1 MGKAPEH
8 MRYVW
13 RELFQESCWIGWIL
27 AAETHRG
34 GEGRRIAQTA
44 ARADEAIHF
53 DGSLIV
59 FFFPDFTKTVLQ
71 RAAGLEGPKATNA
84 CGPRCMP

>member
-1 MGKAPEH
+1 

-13 RELFQESCWIGWIL
+13 RELFQGIVLDRVDFWL
-27 AAETHRG
+27 PKTHR
-34 GEGRRIAQTA
+34 AVKA
-44 ARADEAIHF
+44 AASLKQLRELMEAIHF

-59 FFFPDFTKTVLQ
+59 FFFPDSRKRSCSERQ
-71 RAAGLEGPKATNA
+71 AWRGPKATNA